1 MGLKSKTLLVGI
13 EAGTVIRMLNK
24 AYADEWLAAFQYQTA
39 ALQITGIIR
48 KSVEKELCEHA
59 REEYE
64 HAMKLAQRIQELGGT
79 VLLTPE
85 EVIKEANC
93 AYVKPGDAC
102 AMKIIEQTIASE
114 QCAIS
119 VYKRIMEETCQK
131 DMITFQLAM
140 EIMKEELEHE
150 EEFQNFREDI
160 QHFFDK
166 VREHG
171 IGCSR

>member
-13 EAGTVIRMLNK
+13 EAGTVIKMLNK

-39 ALQITGIIR
+39 ALQVTGINR
-48 KSVEKELCEHA
+48 KSLEKELCEHA

-64 HAMKLAQRIQELGGT
+64 HALKLARRIQELGGT

-85 EVIKEANC
+85 EIIREANC
-93 AYVKPGDAC
+93 A
-102 AMKIIEQTIASE
+102 MKIVEQTIASE

-119 VYKRIMEETCQK
+119 VYKRIMEETCRK
-131 DMITFQLAM
+131 DVMTFQLAA
-140 EIMKEELEHE
+140 EIMREELEHE